1 MCDARR
7 GCSTLG
13 LLDSLLGGGDEGSGE
28 AEVREVRDEVIEVEI
43 IRGPVYFK
51 NDSIIA
57 ARGDLEFSAT
67 KPVRSSGGITG
78 LLEKVLKAKLLGL
91 RRYFVKVDG
100 SGVLYAGDGGKV
112 KVLEVPEGETV
123 TVNQDRLLF
132 TTTPA
137 DVAAQLDASVL
148 STGLIDMGFEGPC
161 KIVVTAECD
170 PVTVEVDGGS
180 VYVDP
185 ECLIAWT
192 GDLTF
197 SATWKGS
204 AFDFLLGREHGE
216 EFLLEAHGYGK
227 VLVAPY
233 DERIRRL
240 ERMIRRAGA
249 GGGGIVGGGENY
261 GEEYGEEYGEYEES
275 SDEGGLFDD
284 LFDFDTDDFDLD
296 FGD

>member
-1 MCDARR
+1 ME
-7 GCSTLG
+7 L
-13 LLDSLLGGGDEGSGE
+13 
-28 AEVREVRDEVIEVEI
+28 

-57 ARGDLEFSAT
+57 AKGELDFSAT
-67 KPVRSSGGITG
+67 KPVRSSGGIAG

-91 RRYFVKVDG
+91 KRYFVKVDG

-112 KVLEVPEGETV
+112 HVLEVPEGEHV

-132 TTTPA
+132 TTAPA

-161 KIVVTAECD
+161 KVVVTAECD
-170 PVTVEVDGGS
+170 PITVEVDGGP

-192 GDLTF
+192 GDVTF
-197 SATWKGS
+197 SATWKGN

-216 EFLLEAHGYGK
+216 EFLLEVHGYGK

-233 DERIRRL
+233 DEKIRRL

-249 GGGGIVGGGENY
+249 GHGFTGGDEDEGGY
-261 GEEYGEEYGEYEES
+261 EEEYEES
-275 SDEGGLFDD
+275 SDDGGLFDD
-284 LFDFDTDDFDLD
+284 LFDFDIDDAMDFDLD
-296 FGD
+296 FD

>member
-1 MCDARR
+1 M
-7 GCSTLG
+7 
-13 LLDSLLGGGDEGSGE
+13 DSLLGGEGEESGE
-28 AEVREVRDEVIEVEI
+28 AEVREVRDEVIEVEL

-57 ARGDLEFSAT
+57 ARGNLDFSAT
-67 KPVRSSGGITG
+67 KPIRSSGGIMG
-78 LLEKVLKAKLLGL
+78 LLEKVLKAKMLGMK
-91 RRYFVKVDG
+91 RYFVRVDG

-112 KVLEVPEGETV
+112 RVLEVPEGEHL

-132 TTTPA
+132 TTAPA

-148 STGLIDMGFEGPC
+148 STGLIDIGFEGPC
-161 KIVVTAECD
+161 KIVVTSECD
-170 PVTVEVDGGS
+170 PVTVKVDGDP

-185 ECLIAWT
+185 ECLIAWS

-204 AFDFLLGREHGE
+204 TLDFLLGREHGE
-216 EFLLEAHGYGK
+216 EFLLEAHGYGE

-240 ERMIRRAGA
+240 ERMIRRAGVRSNQ
-249 GGGGIVGGGENY
+249 GVGGSEGY
-261 GEEYGEEYGEYEES
+261 EEEGYEEYEEPS
-275 SDEGGLFDD
+275 EEGGLLDDIFDLDTDD
-284 LFDFDTDDFDLD
+284 LFDFDIDFD
-296 FGD
+296 

>member
-1 MCDARR
+1 M
-7 GCSTLG
+7 
-13 LLDSLLGGGDEGSGE
+13 DSLLGGGGEESGE
-28 AEVREVRDEVIEVEI
+28 AEVREVREEVIEVEL

-57 ARGDLEFSAT
+57 AKGNLDFSAT

-91 RRYFVKVDG
+91 KRYFVKVDG

-112 KVLEVPEGETV
+112 RVLEVPEGDLL

-132 TTTPA
+132 TDTPA

-148 STGLIDMGFEGPC
+148 STGLVDMGFEGPC
-161 KIVVTAECD
+161 KVVVTAECD
-170 PVTVEVDGGS
+170 PVSIEVDGGP

-192 GDLTF
+192 GDVTF
-197 SATWKGS
+197 TSTWKGN
-204 AFDFLLGREHGE
+204 AFDFLLGRAHGE
-216 EFLLEAHGYGK
+216 EFLLEAHGHGK

-233 DERIRRL
+233 DEKIRRL

-249 GGGGIVGGGENY
+249 RGAGGEQYYGDDQY
-261 GEEYGEEYGEYEES
+261 GEEEGYEYEEGG
-275 SDEGGLFDD
+275 DEGGLFDD
-284 LFDFDTDDFDLD
+284 LFDFDTDGFDLDFDFDLD
-296 FGD
+296 

>member
-1 MCDARR
+1 M
-7 GCSTLG
+7 
-13 LLDSLLGGGDEGSGE
+13 LDSLLGGGGEESGE
-28 AEVREVRDEVIEVEI
+28 AEVREVREEVIEVEL

-57 ARGDLEFSAT
+57 AKGNLDFSAT

-91 RRYFVKVDG
+91 KRYFVKVDG

-112 KVLEVPEGETV
+112 RVLEVPEGDLL

-132 TTTPA
+132 TDTPA

-148 STGLIDMGFEGPC
+148 STGLVDMGFEGPC
-161 KIVVTAECD
+161 KVVVTAECD
-170 PVTVEVDGGS
+170 PVSIEVDGGP

-192 GDLTF
+192 GDVTF
-197 SATWKGS
+197 TSTWKGN
-204 AFDFLLGREHGE
+204 AFDFLLGRAHGE
-216 EFLLEAHGYGK
+216 EFLLEAHGHGK

-233 DERIRRL
+233 DEKIRRL

-249 GGGGIVGGGENY
+249 RGAGGEQYYGDDQY
-261 GEEYGEEYGEYEES
+261 GEEEGYEYEEGG
-275 SDEGGLFDD
+275 DEGGLFDD
-284 LFDFDTDDFDLD
+284 LFDFDTDGFDLDFDFDLD
-296 FGD
+296 